1 MGISAMS
8 RGVLLRCGHPS
19 VYSLQ
24 KDTYYYPENLNLS
37 IKIIKMVDNQVTM
50 NIILIFE

>member
-1 MGISAMS
+1 
-8 RGVLLRCGHPS
+8 
-19 VYSLQ
+19 VYSLK

-37 IKIIKMVDNQVTM
+37 IKIIIVDNQVTM

>member
-1 MGISAMS
+1 MGISAIS
-8 RGVLLRCGHPS
+8 RGILLRYGHPS
-19 VYSLQ
+19 VYSLE

-37 IKIIKMVDNQVTM
+37 IKIIIMVDNRATI

>member
-1 MGISAMS
+1 M
-8 RGVLLRCGHPS
+8 
-19 VYSLQ
+19 YSLK

-37 IKIIKMVDNQVTM
+37 IKIIKMMDNWATM

>member
-1 MGISAMS
+1 
-8 RGVLLRCGHPS
+8 LLRNGHPS
-19 VYSLQ
+19 VNSLE

-37 IKIIKMVDNQVTM
+37 IKIIIMVDNQVTM

>member
-1 MGISAMS
+1 MGISTLNK
-8 RGVLLRCGHPS
+8 GVLLGDGHPC
-19 VYSLQ
+19 VNSLE

-37 IKIIKMVDNQVTM
+37 IKIIIVDNQVTM

>member
-1 MGISAMS
+1 MS
-8 RGVLLRCGHPS
+8 
-19 VYSLQ
+19 SLE

-37 IKIIKMVDNQVTM
+37 IKIIIMVDNWVTM